1 MMKKWVLVLIV
12 AVALCLPGAVF
23 GKMIKA
29 QGTIQGLMSTCEGQ
43 VCTPGEEM
51 LMAAMEEIFI
61 LLTDSGE
68 SYLLP
73 NVKSAVL
80 SRYLNK
86 MVRVEGEARFD
97 GKAIMVSTAE
107 AFEKGKWRVFYS
119 PELVKQYQSDRR
131 QPMP

>member
-12 AVALCLPGAVF
+12 AVALCLPGAAF
-23 GKMIKA
+23 GKMITA
-29 QGTIQGLMSTCEGQ
+29 QGTIQGLMSTCEGK

-51 LMAAMEEIFI
+51 ITAALEEIFI

-73 NVKSAVL
+73 NIRSGLL

-86 MVRVEGEARFD
+86 MVRVEGETRFD
-97 GKAIMVSTAE
+97 GKAIMVDKAE

-119 PELVKQYQSDRR
+119 RELAEKAQKNLYQ
-131 QPMP
+131 PKP

>member
-1 MMKKWVLVLIV
+1 MKKWVLVLIV
-12 AVALCLPGAVF
+12 AVALCLPGAAF

-29 QGTIQGLMSTCEGQ
+29 QGTIQGLMSTCEGK

-51 LMAAMEEIFI
+51 IVAALEEIFI

-73 NVKSAVL
+73 NINSAVL

-86 MVRVEGEARFD
+86 MVRVEGETRFD
-97 GKAIMVSTAE
+97 GKAIMVTTGE

-119 PELVKQYQSDRR
+119 PELVDRYRSERR

>member
-12 AVALCLPGAVF
+12 AVALCLPGAAF

-29 QGTIQGLMSTCEGQ
+29 QGTIQGLMSTCEGK

-51 LMAAMEEIFI
+51 ITAALEEIFI

-73 NVKSAVL
+73 NIRSGVL

-86 MVRVEGEARFD
+86 MVRVEGELRFD
-97 GKAIMVSTAE
+97 GKAIMVDNAE
-107 AFEKGKWRVFYS
+107 AFEKGKWRTFYNREIAERAQK
-119 PELVKQYQSDRR
+119 ELL
-131 QPMP
+131 QPKP